1 MGAAA
6 FSAGE
11 RGGENELAC
20 DKRIGLAMS
29 FAERVNAGEGVRETG
44 GVADDSGVGFHKFAK
59 FSARLVSEAGRG
71 GCRFRREARLG
82 GVIAQPRS
90 DSPREHHRFQQ

>member
-20 DKRIGLAMS
+20 DKRIGLAMD

-44 GVADDSGVGFHKFAK
+44 AVADDAGVGFHKFAK
-59 FSARLVSEAGRG
+59 LSARLVSEAGRG
-71 GCRFRREARLG
+71 GCRFRRAWGLG
-82 GVIAQPRS
+82 CVIAQPRS
-90 DSPREHHRFQQ
+90 DSACEHHSFKQ